1 VQSKGCIVIVEPDDL
16 IFELIERWL
25 AEAGWRVASPA
36 DALAARLAPQLVVA
50 DISAA
55 PSAAA
60 AVRSLR
66 AAYAAPIVAVSA
78 RFRRGLGGSVEAA
91 SRLDAGTVLPKPF
104 TREELIAAV
113 EGAMRLPG
121 HT

>member
-1 VQSKGCIVIVEPDDL
+1 MPSKGCIVIVEPDDL

-36 DALAARLAPQLVVA
+36 DAVAARLAPQLVVA

-91 SRLDAGTVLPKPF
+91 NRLDVGTVLPKPF
-104 TREELIAAV
+104 TRE
-113 EGAMRLPG
+113 
-121 HT
+121 